1 MKLHGVSLALRNLRQ
16 NTIAVLRS
24 LDASDFDASSS
35 IRGFQMKSTFRI
47 LALSGICLLFA
58 VRSSHAVC
66 YESAY
71 KLEKDKKEKNIDQI
85 VAYGQCV
92 KAEQRARVGKW
103 VCQVSSTAGMKVDEQ
118 RRVVS
123 DRISPANEKF
133 FVTIKEVSDSEKRMR
148 CDGSEYGLIDNLDG
162 SHANR
167 CLINYDVEFSPSMG
181 KFLGS
186 IDTFN
191 FQRERGKF
199 TLYGSNHFSLFEGE
213 TGEFLVSLGACEKL
227 N

>member
-1 MKLHGVSLALRNLRQ
+1 MES
-16 NTIAVLRS
+16 
-24 LDASDFDASSS
+24 
-35 IRGFQMKSTFRI
+35 MFRI
-47 LALSGICLLFA
+47 LALSATCLLFA
-58 VRSSHAVC
+58 VGSAHAVC
-66 YESAY
+66 HDAAF
-71 KLEKDKKEKNIDQI
+71 KLERDKKVKNIDQI
-85 VAYGQCV
+85 LAYGQCV

-118 RRVVS
+118 RRVIS
-123 DRISPANEKF
+123 DRISSANERF
-133 FVTIKEVSDSEKRMR
+133 FVTITEVSDTEKRMR
-148 CDGSEYGLIDNLDG
+148 CDGSKYGLIDKLDR

-186 IDTFN
+186 TDTYN

-199 TLYGSNHFSLFEGE
+199 TLYGTNHFSLFQGE

>member
-1 MKLHGVSLALRNLRQ
+1 
-16 NTIAVLRS
+16 
-24 LDASDFDASSS
+24 
-35 IRGFQMKSTFRI
+35 
-47 LALSGICLLFA
+47 
-58 VRSSHAVC
+58 VC
-66 YESAY
+66 HDSAF
-71 KLEKDKKEKNIDQI
+71 KLEKDKKEKSIDQI
-85 VAYGQCV
+85 LAYGQCV

-118 RRVVS
+118 RRVIS
-123 DRISPANEKF
+123 DRINPANERF
-133 FVTIKEVSDSEKRMR
+133 FVTIKEVSDTEKRMR

-181 KFLGS
+181 NFLGS
-186 IDTFN
+186 TDTYN
-191 FQRERGKF
+191 FQREHGKF
-199 TLYGSNHFSLFEGE
+199 TLYGTNHFSLFEGE

>member
-1 MKLHGVSLALRNLRQ
+1 
-16 NTIAVLRS
+16 
-24 LDASDFDASSS
+24 
-35 IRGFQMKSTFRI
+35 MKSMFRI
-47 LALSGICLLFA
+47 LALSTAYLL
-58 VRSSHAVC
+58 VTVGSSHAVC
-66 YESAY
+66 RNSAF
-71 KLEKDKKEKNIDQI
+71 KLEKDKKENNIDQI
-85 VAYGQCV
+85 LAYGQCV

-103 VCQVSSTAGMKVDEQ
+103 ACQVSSTAGMKVDEQ

-123 DRISPANEKF
+123 DRVSPANEKF
-133 FVTIKEVSDSEKRMR
+133 FVTIKEVSDAEKRMR

-186 IDTFN
+186 TDTYN
-191 FQRERGKF
+191 FQREHGKF
-199 TLYGSNHFSLFEGE
+199 TLYGTNHFSLFEGE
-213 TGEFLVSLGACEKL
+213 TGNFLVSLGACEKL

>member
-1 MKLHGVSLALRNLRQ
+1 
-16 NTIAVLRS
+16 
-24 LDASDFDASSS
+24 
-35 IRGFQMKSTFRI
+35 MKSMFRI
-47 LALSGICLLFA
+47 SALSATCLLFA
-58 VRSSHAVC
+58 VGSSRAACHDA
-66 YESAY
+66 AF
-71 KLEKDKKEKNIDQI
+71 KLEKDKKDKNIDQI
-85 VAYGQCV
+85 LAYGQCV

-103 VCQVSSTAGMKVDEQ
+103 ACQVSSTAGMKVDEQ
-118 RRVVS
+118 RRVIS
-123 DRISPANEKF
+123 DRISPANERF
-133 FVTIKEVSDSEKRMR
+133 FVTIKEVSDAEKRMR

-162 SHANR
+162 SRANR

-186 IDTFN
+186 TDTYN

-199 TLYGSNHFSLFEGE
+199 TLYGSNHFALFEGE